1 MSGDGDVLGTQVH
14 VRDAAY
20 WLSSFS
26 FHSIVHI
33 SLLHNIHQNRKKT
46 ILIMGT
52 VREKS
57 TSGFSAARTNKQKP
71 VTRHVEHPPPSDGQS
86 QRERVRFYCVREEKL
101 AVTDFVVPPRTHTH
115 SEFEFEFEF
124 QSECVCVRERERERE
139 REAQAQIQKQH
150 HPQQYSE

>member
-86 QRERVRFYCVREEKL
+86 QRESAILLCERREVGGDRFCCSP
-101 AVTDFVVPPRTHTH
+101 THTHTH
-115 SEFEFEFEF
+115 SEFEFEFE
-124 QSECVCVRERERERE
+124 SECV
-139 REAQAQIQKQH
+139 
-150 HPQQYSE
+150 